1 MSGFELSAIRKD
13 KMHGFV
19 AWFEVYF
26 THTHMATK
34 ISTSINFTVLY
45 NLKALLVK
53 RHIGVKQYFI
63 WRMQ

>member
-1 MSGFELSAIRKD
+1 
-13 KMHGFV
+13 MHGFV